1 MSTPFAHPAARTSP
15 VPARTSSVPPDPHP
29 LVSPAP
35 FPGSPV
41 AGGRYRVRSGPDT
54 RLAPGKRRQVRERLE
69 ISQYGR

>member
-1 MSTPFAHPAARTSP
+1 
-15 VPARTSSVPPDPHP
+15 
-29 LVSPAP
+29 VSPAP